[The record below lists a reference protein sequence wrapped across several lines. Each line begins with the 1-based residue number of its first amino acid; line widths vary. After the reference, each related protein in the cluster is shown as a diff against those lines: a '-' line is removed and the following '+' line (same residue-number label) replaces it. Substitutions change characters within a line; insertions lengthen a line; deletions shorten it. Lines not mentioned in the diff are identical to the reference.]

1 MQPHF
6 DYGCTFWYPLLSKDL
21 KTKLQIAQNK
31 YIRLR
36 FGLPPR
42 AYISPSYF
50 RKQTGFQLNAE

>member
-50 RKQTGFQLNAE
+50 RK